1 MRLVGNQVIV
11 LFALLLTIS
20 AQTPGTLQPG
30 TLQPGTL
37 QPGTVQPGTLQP
49 GTVQPGTVQPG
60 PIQPGNVQPGGL
72 APENP
77 DEATFST
84 EVKVVNVLA
93 TVRTKAGQLI
103 TDLTKDDFSLA
114 ENKRPEEIRYFSRET
129 DLPLTIGLLIDTSLS
144 QGKVLD
150 AERRASFQFVD
161 QVLREGKDQV
171 FVTQFDMAVMLRQKP
186 TSRRQDLEQSL
197 PYVDTPSNGEL
208 QLQRGGGTLLFDAVV
223 QASRD
228 VMSKLG
234 NRKALIIMSDGG
246 DNGSDQTVASA
257 IEAAQR
263 ADTLIYSILFADPS
277 YYGGFGADEGKTW
290 MEQLAK
296 ATGGSYFEVSKK
308 LSIGQIFGKIEQEL
322 RSQYNLG
329 FVSDRPVRVSEFR
342 TLQLTT
348 KRKDLIVEARE
359 RYWAQR

>member
-1 MRLVGNQVIV
+1 MQLAGHGAV
-11 LFALLLTIS
+11 LLLLPLLAIS
-20 AQTPGTLQPG
+20 AQTTQTLQPG
-30 TLQPGTL
+30 TLQPGTI
-37 QPGTVQPGTLQP
+37 QPGSVQPGTTQP
-49 GTVQPGTVQPG
+49 RASIPD
-60 PIQPGNVQPGGL
+60 
-72 APENP
+72 NP

-84 EVKVVNVLA
+84 EVKVVNILA
-93 TVRTKAGQLI
+93 TVRTKSGQLI
-103 TDLTKDDFSLA
+103 TDLAKDDFSLT

-186 TSRRQDLEQSL
+186 TSRRQDLEESL
-197 PYVDTPSNGEL
+197 PYVDTPSNSEL

-223 QASRD
+223 QAARN

-246 DNGSDQTVASA
+246 DNGSDETLASA
-257 IEAAQR
+257 IDAAER
-263 ADTLIYSILFADPS
+263 TDTLIYSILFADPT
-277 YYGGFGADEGKTW
+277 YYGGFGSEEGRAA
-290 MEQLAK
+290 MERLARE
-296 ATGGSYFEVSKK
+296 TGGSYFEVSKK
-308 LSIGQIFGKIEQEL
+308 HSIGQIFGMIEQEL
-322 RSQYNLG
+322 RSQYSLG
-329 FVSDRPVRVSEFR
+329 FVSDQPVRISEFR
-342 TLQLTT
+342 TLHLTT
-348 KRKDLIVEARE
+348 TRKDLIVEARE